1 MKRVPVVMGCAAQG
15 ITDRVA
21 QSMGTEVD
29 LSVGDADVNPR
40 HCSGNRMYYLKCT
53 KSRLH
58 ASEL

>member
-1 MKRVPVVMGCAAQG
+1 
-15 ITDRVA
+15 
-21 QSMGTEVD
+21 MGTEVD